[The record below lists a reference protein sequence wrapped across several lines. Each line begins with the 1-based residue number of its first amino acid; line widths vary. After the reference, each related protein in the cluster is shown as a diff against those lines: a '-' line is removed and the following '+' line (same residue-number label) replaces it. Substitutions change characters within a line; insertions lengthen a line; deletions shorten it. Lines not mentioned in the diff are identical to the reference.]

1 MPATLQE
8 QERSEERVLP
18 SCPSA
23 HPFALIKMGDMSE
36 HEEWMEECSGRRVGR
51 SPATG
56 GAGPSIQG
64 SRSQNASPI
73 LGSSNAAPAIP
84 TFSSGPPKRLFAGS
98 SNMSG
103 AVAANANASGAGAS
117 ANQRGTTSDCGSEY
131 TRSLDD
137 IAGNSLAR
145 LENKTEGSIKLNI
158 PNLSNLRAKVN
169 TSFHYIAN
177 LPWRLAAKTE
187 CTKRTSHVKFFSVY
201 IDCNPESESTLW
213 SCDAIVE
220 FRLLSQRP
228 DVTDFSRQFTNKFNF
243 NSNNWGFPSFME
255 WGDILN
261 ADKGYVKGDRVVV
274 EARITV
280 QKVVGVRKNPCFDFL
295 SQEPHTS
302 DAVLVIDGTKLHV
315 SKTYLSLYSPVFYA
329 LFFGKFSE
337 REKREIAVEDVI
349 LEEFIELLNVVYPS
363 HKPIS
368 TDNVEFLLELG
379 DKFEIQ
385 FVIDECERFLMSTED
400 IAIVTKL
407 VWADQYCLAK
417 LQDACVRTFKS
428 VNDIKALKLTEEY
441 KNLSDTTKAAL
452 LEKIFKILKD

>member
-1 MPATLQE
+1 
-8 QERSEERVLP
+8 
-18 SCPSA
+18 
-23 HPFALIKMGDMSE
+23 MS
-36 HEEWMEECSGRRVGR
+36 SD
-51 SPATG
+51 SNL
-56 GAGPSIQG
+56 SIVHFFQG
-64 SRSQNASPI
+64 SRSQNVSPV
-73 LGSSNAAPAIP
+73 LGSSGAAPAVS
-84 TFSSGPPKRLFAGS
+84 FSSGPPKRLFAGS
-98 SNMSG
+98 ANASG
-103 AVAANANASGAGAS
+103 AVPANANAASGAGAS

-169 TSFHYIAN
+169 TSFHHIAN

-228 DVTDFSRQFTNKFNF
+228 DVPHFSRQFTNKFNF

-302 DAVLVIDGTKLHV
+302 DAILVIDGVKLHV

-337 REKREIAVEDVI
+337 RDKREIPVEDVI
-349 LEEFIELLNVVYPS
+349 LDEFIELLNVVYPS

-417 LQDACVRTFKS
+417 LQVRL
-428 VNDIKALKLTEEY
+428 DC
-441 KNLSDTTKAAL
+441 
-452 LEKIFKILKD
+452 

>member
-1 MPATLQE
+1 MNVKSQLRCRFQ
-8 QERSEERVLP
+8 
-18 SCPSA
+18 
-23 HPFALIKMGDMSE
+23 MGDMSE
-36 HEEWMEECSGRRVGR
+36 HEEWLEECSGRRVGR
-51 SPATG
+51 SPAG
-56 GAGPSIQG
+56 GAAGPSIQQKYKEDQVEAYFLSYFFLEAGFVIEAEKLLLRHFILFTIVCIPTLTG
-64 SRSQNASPI
+64 SRSQNVSPV
-73 LGSSNAAPAIP
+73 LGSSGAAPAVS
-84 TFSSGPPKRLFAGS
+84 FSSGPPKRLFAGKFKGDLRMVIGS
-98 SNMSG
+98 ANASG
-103 AVAANANASGAGAS
+103 AVPANANAASGAGAS

-169 TSFHYIAN
+169 TSFHHIAN

-228 DVTDFSRQFTNKFNF
+228 DVPHFSRQFTNKFNF

-302 DAVLVIDGTKLHV
+302 DAILVIDGVKLHV

-337 REKREIAVEDVI
+337 RDKREIPVEDVI
-349 LEEFIELLNVVYPS
+349 LDEFIELLN
-363 HKPIS
+363 
-368 TDNVEFLLELG
+368 
-379 DKFEIQ
+379 
-385 FVIDECERFLMSTED
+385 
-400 IAIVTKL
+400 
-407 VWADQYCLAK
+407 
-417 LQDACVRTFKS
+417 DACVRTFKS